1 VRYCW
6 SAPAAHRPPLVAPP
20 RRRSPPHRPAAPQL
34 VREFRAFGDAEAAD
48 LARQLEAQ
56 RAQLLDL
63 RAMRAERL
71 RQEEALALAE
81 LRRAVGAVREV
92 DAAAAAGAAAAVA
105 AAEEL
110 GRGAEAAMEA
120 EMRARAAELLG
131 SVDIGRLLDVTADE
145 AGAAKPLPPD
155 KS

>member
-1 VRYCW
+1 
-6 SAPAAHRPPLVAPP
+6 
-20 RRRSPPHRPAAPQL
+20 
-34 VREFRAFGDAEAAD
+34 
-48 LARQLEAQ
+48 
-56 RAQLLDL
+56 
-63 RAMRAERL
+63 
-71 RQEEALALAE
+71 
-81 LRRAVGAVREV
+81 
-92 DAAAAAGAAAAVA
+92 VA

-110 GRGAEAAMEA
+110 GRGAAAAMEA